1 VVKAENHLAK
11 NLVILGAG
19 GFAREVAWLVS
30 EINQYRPGSLNLIGF
45 LERETN
51 RVGQVING
59 VPVLGVEDV
68 RWYLP
73 ELYAVAAIGDTKAKE
88 RAVQE
93 AQGIGCQFL
102 TLIHPNVK
110 YDRPTVVI
118 GSGSIICAGCILTVN
133 IIIGSHVIINLDCT
147 VGHDCIIEDYVTISP
162 GCHLSG
168 HTVVR
173 KGANLG
179 TGVVT
184 IEKQSIGAHS
194 IVGAGGVVVNEI
206 PPNVIAVGIPA
217 KAKGSK
223 Y

>member
-1 VVKAENHLAK
+1 MSKS
-11 NLVILGAG
+11 LVILGAG

-30 EINQYRPGSLNLIGF
+30 EINQYQPGSLNLIGF
-45 LERETN
+45 LGRGTN
-51 RVGQVING
+51 RVGELING
-59 VPVLGVEDV
+59 VPVLSVEDV
-68 RWYLP
+68 RQYLP
-73 ELYAVAAIGDTKAKE
+73 EVYAVAAIGDTKAKE

-110 YDRPTVVI
+110 YDRSTVVI
-118 GSGSIICAGCILTVN
+118 GSGSIICAACILTVN
-133 IIIGSHVIINLDCT
+133 IVIGSHVIINLDCT

-168 HTVVR
+168 QTVVR

-217 KAKGSK
+217 KVKGSK
-223 Y
+223 